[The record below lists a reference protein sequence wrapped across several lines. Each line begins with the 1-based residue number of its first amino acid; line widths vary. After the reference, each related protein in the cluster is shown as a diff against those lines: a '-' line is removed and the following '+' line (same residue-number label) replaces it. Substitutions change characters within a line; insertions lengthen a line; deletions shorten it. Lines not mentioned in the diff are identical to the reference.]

1 MSPRTHRAES
11 GRFARPRDWT
21 RPAKALAAVILAIA
35 IGATPAVALAKFSSS
50 PTATITISS
59 GPLPPTGVTISCPGT
74 KTKLIITWTA
84 PSPQPTSYTLWV
96 SLGKEYSQV
105 ETTVTGS
112 QTSAEIG
119 SGSFTYT
126 VELKALYGSWTSG
139 FSAPSNSVKC

>member
-1 MSPRTHRAES
+1 MSRDSHQAER
-11 GRFARPRDWT
+11 GRLARPRDWT
-21 RPAKALAAVILAIA
+21 RPAKAVVAVVVVIA
-35 IGATPAVALAKFSSS
+35 IGTMPAVALAKFLSS

-59 GPLPPTGVTISCPGT
+59 GPLPPTGVTISCPA
-74 KTKLIITWTA
+74 KSKLIITWTA

-105 ETTVTGS
+105 ETTITGS

-126 VELKALYGSWTSG
+126 VELKAVYGSWTSG